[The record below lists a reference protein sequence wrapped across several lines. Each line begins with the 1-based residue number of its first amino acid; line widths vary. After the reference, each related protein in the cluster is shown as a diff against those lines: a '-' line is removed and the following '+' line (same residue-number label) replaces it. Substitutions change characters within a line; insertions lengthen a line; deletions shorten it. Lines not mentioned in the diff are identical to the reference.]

1 MAVLL
6 SSAEYTTYNSAS
18 FGELKAKG
26 VARRRRQQQLQ
37 CMVRRAVALC
47 ERRTVARVR
56 RAPGL
61 VAHYSGTVEH
71 SAVPLAGGA
80 GGGSRRPADG
90 TAL

>member
-1 MAVLL
+1 ME
-6 SSAEYTTYNSAS
+6 SSKPKEWRGGGGSSS
-18 FGELKAKG
+18 FK
-26 VARRRRQQQLQ
+26 